1 MSDINF
7 NELMKMIS
15 QMDKAELQSKLNEVS
30 NMLNSKNPGEII
42 NQMNNKKT
50 KD

>member
-15 QMDKAELQSKLNEVS
+15 QMDKVELQSKLNEVS
-30 NMLNSKNPGEII
+30 NMLNSKNPEEII

>member
-30 NMLNSKNPGEII
+30 NMLNSKNPEEII

>member
-7 NELMKMIS
+7 NELMKMIL

-30 NMLNSKNPGEII
+30 NMLNSKNPEEII

>member
-15 QMDKAELQSKLNEVS
+15 QMDKAELQSKLDEDS
-30 NMLNSKNPGEII
+30 NMLNLLLLPSRATN
-42 NQMNNKKT
+42 
-50 KD
+50 

>member
-30 NMLNSKNPGEII
+30 NMLNSKNPEEII
-42 NQMNNKKT
+42 NQMNNKKK